1 MRGEGRCIGV
11 KVTRIACSGGVNVG
25 KYGRLVEQAR
35 RLGRVRLLV
44 WDRYG
49 SITGVG
55 LSDRQ
60 IRDGW
65 MADGTAASL
74 GVLANAWKVTV
85 RDAVADIRAH
95 REAAK
100 AKVRQRVG
108 RGLLPEAERKRLY
121 TLLKRDQWT
130 GDPLVRRWMR
140 RQWRRGHN
148 HTGNQIIIGS
158 DNVRTFTLTDG
169 GEVWL
174 SVPGLAPRAGVVV
187 PPATTVAPTGT
198 LRVILRGGRVE
209 VHYQIEDTAVK
220 SAHRGCGT
228 ATVGVDKGYS
238 EVLVDSDGEHH
249 GSELGE
255 LLRSRSDTL
264 KDRNARRA
272 RLRSIANRAAGRG
285 RHGKA
290 VRIRR
295 NNLGT
300 IKKHRQQRRWE
311 QQVRTVTYRAVNAV
325 VDNATMIVA
334 EDLSRTFTGRRKRGA
349 DTNRRWAAWTTG
361 ITAEA
366 LTNVSG
372 RRGSAVRLVN
382 AASTSQVIPGTS
394 FLGKRVGDRLYC
406 PHGGRVVWHADHAA
420 AINILDRATDA
431 DIGLYTP
438 HRRVKQIIQDRADRP
453 RSRLPDQDSNTAG
466 HCRCG
471 ERNIQSRSTLIK
483 E

>member
-1 MRGEGRCIGV
+1 V
-11 KVTRIACSGGVNVG
+11 KVTRIAYSRGVNAG
-25 KYGRLVEQAR
+25 KYGELVEQAR
-35 RLGRVRLLV
+35 RLGRVRSLV

-55 LSDRQ
+55 VSDRQ
-60 IRDGW
+60 IRDAW
-65 MADGTAASL
+65 MADGTAASF
-74 GVLANAWKVTV
+74 GVLANAWKETV

-100 AKVRQRVG
+100 AEVRRMIG
-108 RGLLPEAERKRLY
+108 RRGLPEAERKRLY

-130 GDPLVRRWMR
+130 GDPWLRRWMR
-140 RQWRRGHN
+140 EQWRRGHN
-148 HTGNQIIIGS
+148 HTSNQLIIRS
-158 DNVRTFTLTDG
+158 DKVRTFTLTEG
-169 GEVWL
+169 AEVWL
-174 SVPGLAPRAGVVV
+174 AIPGLTPRTGVAV
-187 PPATTVAPTGT
+187 PLNTTVAPAGP

-209 VHYQIEDTAVK
+209 VHYQIEDTVVK
-220 SAHRGCGT
+220 SAHRACGT

-238 EVLVDSDGEHH
+238 EVLVDTDGDHH
-249 GSELGE
+249 GPELGE
-255 LLRSRSDTL
+255 LLRRRSDTL

-272 RLRSIANRAAGRG
+272 TLRSIANQAAQRG

-290 VRIRR
+290 ARIRR

-300 IKKHRQQRRWE
+300 VKRQRQQRRWE

-325 VDNATMIVA
+325 VDKATMIVA

-349 DTNRRWAAWTTG
+349 DTNRRLAAWTKG

-382 AASTSQVIPGTS
+382 AAYTSQVIPGTS

-406 PHGGRVVWHADHAA
+406 PHPGRVVWHADHAA
-420 AINILDRATDA
+420 AINILDRAADP

-438 HRRVKQIIQDRADRP
+438 HQRVKQIIQERADRQ
-453 RSRLPDQDSNTAG
+453 RSRLPDQDSNTTG

-471 ERNIQSRSTLIK
+471 ERNIQSRSTPIK